1 MNTGSTQGPP
11 QHNEPNTCMY
21 TGTLPLDLDWPT
33 RARTELGYYVSSQE
47 KEPESQSGAGSFENV
62 NDTTHELEL

>member
-1 MNTGSTQGPP
+1 
-11 QHNEPNTCMY
+11 MY

-47 KEPESQSGAGSFENV
+47 KEPESQTSGAGSFENV
-62 NDTTHELEL
+62 NTTHELEL

>member
-1 MNTGSTQGPP
+1 
-11 QHNEPNTCMY
+11 MY

-62 NDTTHELEL
+62 NSTTHELEL